1 MRERCVFG
9 CFVSGLREVEG
20 GRWVV
25 VGDGEEYGVF
35 DGVVVAV
42 GTCGRVSVP
51 CISGVGD
58 FAGQSCH
65 SRELDGVDVRG
76 KRVVVVG
83 GGASAVE
90 AMEFAVDH
98 GAGSVVVVTRVS

>member
-1 MRERCVFG
+1 M
-9 CFVSGLREVEG
+9 REVEE

-25 VGDGEEYGVF
+25 VDVDGDGERYGVF

-51 CISGVGD
+51 YISGVGD
-58 FAGQSCH
+58 FGGQTCH
-65 SRELDGVDVRG
+65 SSELDGVDVRG
-76 KRVVVVG
+76 KKVVVVG